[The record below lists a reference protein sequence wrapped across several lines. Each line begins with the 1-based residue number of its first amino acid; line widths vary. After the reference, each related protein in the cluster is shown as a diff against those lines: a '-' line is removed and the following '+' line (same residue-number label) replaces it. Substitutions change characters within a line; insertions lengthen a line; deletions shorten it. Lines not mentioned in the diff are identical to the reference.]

1 MEHWRTVAWRVLI
14 FDKLALRL
22 RLVSAPSVF
31 SFAKKCFCRQTC
43 GRLGRSRIWVNVT
56 CLLLL

>member
-14 FDKLALRL
+14 FDKLALKL

-31 SFAKKCFCRQTC
+31 AFAKNVSADK
-43 GRLGRSRIWVNVT
+43 LAADWVHPQSG
-56 CLLLL
+56 